1 MWQHTNTP
9 YTGDCEVQSQSL
21 FSNLTPEELE
31 LVEQNK
37 VCMTFKKGDAI
48 FNEGHY
54 PLGLYC
60 IDNGKVKI
68 ERIGD
73 EGKRQ
78 VVRMVKSG
86 DLIGYRALFCNEQY
100 TASAVA
106 IEDVSLFFVPKAV
119 FFELVKSNHKITQ
132 TIIKIL
138 ASDLRKAEALITH
151 LAQKPVR
158 ERMANTLIFL
168 ERKYGFAEDKM
179 TLNIQLSREEIA
191 DMVGT
196 ATETTIRLLA
206 DFKHEGLV
214 ELCGKKIKLLN
225 TDRLYRVAHLS

>member
-1 MWQHTNTP
+1 MQQKVLTP
-9 YTGDCEVQSQSL
+9 YSGGCEVQSQSL
-21 FSNLTPEELE
+21 FSNLTPDELD
-31 LVEQNK
+31 LVDDNK
-37 VCMTFKKGDAI
+37 VCMTFKKGDAV
-48 FNEGHY
+48 FTEGHY

-60 IDNGKVKI
+60 IDNGKIKI
-68 ERIGD
+68 ERSGD
-73 EGKRQ
+73 EGKKQ

-86 DLIGYRALFCNEQY
+86 EAIGYRALFCNEPY

-106 IEDVSLFFVPKAV
+106 IEDVSLFFVPKAI
-119 FFELVKSNHKITQ
+119 FFDLVKNNHKITQ

-138 ASDLRKAEALITH
+138 AADLRKAEALITH

-168 ERKYGFAEDKM
+168 ERKYGFAEDKA
-179 TLNIQLSREEIA
+179 TLNIQLSREELA

-206 DFKHEGLV
+206 DFKHEGIV
-214 ELCGKKIKLLN
+214 ELSGKKIKLLN
-225 TDRLYRVAHLS
+225 IDKLYRVAHLS

>member
-1 MWQHTNTP
+1 MQQNANIQ
-9 YTGDCEVQSQSL
+9 YNGGCEVQSQSL
-21 FSNLTPEELE
+21 FAHLTSDELE
-31 LVEQNK
+31 LVEKNK
-37 VCMTFKKGDAI
+37 VCMTFKKGDAV
-48 FNEGHY
+48 FTEVHY

-60 IDNGKVKI
+60 IDNGKIKV
-68 ERIGD
+68 ERSGD
-73 EGKRQ
+73 EGKKQ

-86 DLIGYRALFCNEQY
+86 ELIGYRALFCNEQY

-106 IEDVSLFFVPKAV
+106 IEDVSLFLVPKAI
-119 FFELVKSNHKITQ
+119 FFDLVKSNHKITQ

-138 ASDLRKAEALITH
+138 AADLRKAEALITH

-168 ERKYGFAEDKM
+168 ERKYGYTDDKA
-179 TLNIQLSREEIA
+179 TLNIQLSREELA

-214 ELCGKKIKLLN
+214 ELSGKKIKLLN
-225 TDRLYRVAHLS
+225 MDKLYKVAHFA